1 MQTKLIVEQCNINVI
16 ISKWL
21 NFSSGFQNKQS
32 TVLLIIK
39 AGRTHFPVFQLAR
52 GRTVH
57 ILVFLLLFSSK
68 PNVLPRIT
76 IKYDL
81 YLRHVFGIKMSH
93 FFIFNLVSA
102 LIIIFHRVSK
112 VWEPFFGTNLRYKQ
126 FSKMMPM
133 SNVIL
138 NICIQLTKVEN
149 YLGHDICQKTELTTE
164 IIYHSTIVLTG
175 FTNKHPNL

>member
-68 PNVLPRIT
+68 PNVLPRI
-76 IKYDL
+76 